1 MNSMSRSSV
10 IQHSCPAIG
19 NSIASPR
26 FGKRGIHLE
35 MLKRLLDIFG
45 AATLIVLLLP
55 LFIFAAVLVFIDDG
69 APLIH
74 RRRVLGP
81 TGDFDAFKFRTMR
94 RNADLLLAANP
105 RLLAEYQRN
114 FKLANDP
121 RITRVGALLRKLSID
136 ELPQLFNV
144 LIGQMSLVGPRMI
157 TSPEL
162 DKYGPY
168 KSLLLSSKPG
178 LTGYWQVFGRQS
190 VSYEERVQ
198 MDIHYLQN
206 WSLGMDFILLLRT
219 PLKVLNMEGAY

>member
-1 MNSMSRSSV
+1 MSRSSV

-198 MDIHYLQN
+198 MDIYYLQN

>member
-1 MNSMSRSSV
+1 MSRSSV

-69 APLIH
+69 TPLIH
-74 RRRVLGP
+74 RRRVVGP
-81 TGDFDAFKFRTMR
+81 TGGFDAFKFRTMR
-94 RNADLLLAANP
+94 RNADFLLATNP
-105 RLLAEYQRN
+105 ALLAEYQRN

-121 RITRVGALLRKLSID
+121 RITRVGALLRRLSID

-144 LIGQMSLVGPRMI
+144 LSGQMSLVGPRMI

-168 KSLLLSSKPG
+168 KTLLLSSKPG

-190 VSYEERVQ
+190 VSYEERVR
-198 MDIHYLQN
+198 MDVYYLQN
-206 WSLGMDFILLLRT
+206 WSLGMDLILLLRT
-219 PLKVLNMEGAY
+219 PLTVLNMKGAY

>member
-1 MNSMSRSSV
+1 MSRSSV

-26 FGKRGIHLE
+26 FRKRGIHLE

-198 MDIHYLQN
+198 MDIYYLQN

>member
-26 FGKRGIHLE
+26 FRKRGIHLE

-198 MDIHYLQN
+198 MDIYYLQN

>member
-1 MNSMSRSSV
+1 MSRSSV
-10 IQHSCPAIG
+10 IQHSCPVIG

-26 FGKRGIHLE
+26 FGKRGIHLV

-198 MDIHYLQN
+198 MDIYYLQN